1 MRVLRYPK
9 RASCGSGCQFRT
21 IVIDDLQAM
30 HEADGFS
37 VSTAPGRVPVVYEG
51 RGFLQPAL
59 AVNGPQGWPDG
70 SDQSQLARSFG
81 SNVQR
86 FGRAMSLALTLS
98 MVRYRTLRALPLRL
112 ARSFCGLQRESRLT
126 DLELLRTR
134 PDRHSD
140 QPPFPG
146 SCPGPRRG
154 LAPAGDRCG
163 PVPSDRYRRHW
174 EAPERRTN
182 SCFASTASR
191 LMMT

>member
-37 VSTAPGRVPVVYEG
+37 VSTAPGRVPVAYEG

-86 FGRAMSLALTLS
+86 FGRAMSLPLTLS
-98 MVRYRTLRALPLRL
+98 MARYRTLRALQLRL
-112 ARSFCGLQRESRLT
+112 GRSFCGLQLVANLRLMEGT
-126 DLELLRTR
+126 KRR
-134 PDRHSD
+134 KRKNDRMDAHK
-140 QPPFPG
+140 
-146 SCPGPRRG
+146 
-154 LAPAGDRCG
+154 LAPLGR
-163 PVPSDRYRRHW
+163 
-174 EAPERRTN
+174 
-182 SCFASTASR
+182 
-191 LMMT
+191 